1 MAGPALALQFL
12 LLIGWFGLILLL
24 LIFTIKKRHSL
35 KKSIP
40 SGLLFSGL
48 AILSFYIYYEIK
60 QDEYKASKKFLG
72 DYKLEI
78 LDRQK
83 CENCKVTLKDGY
95 TYDIFV
101 NNKIVGHGKWHLE
114 TAIDIPGPFLKV
126 ENGPNYVIWERDRL
140 IEYIDRTQDK

>member
-40 SGLLFSGL
+40 SGLLFLGL